1 MAMLDIIK
9 SSGVYLF
16 RILEKNWRGVE
27 KNRNE
32 TRCHPFPEP
41 LFSEDKL
48 AFQGGVTRVSQQDW
62 CFPKNRQINHPKSQ
76 IFPKC
81 WPSKIPMRKD
91 VETTFPTKST
101 FARWCILILHLRRGR
116 LLHVL
121 RSINQRRWCFPCMTG
136 IECPILLMVVFDGF
150 RWTKIWNCWDW

>member
-1 MAMLDIIK
+1 M
-9 SSGVYLF
+9 
-16 RILEKNWRGVE
+16 E

-48 AFQGGVTRVSQQDW
+48 AFKGGVTRVSQQDW
-62 CFPKNRQINHPKSQ
+62 CFPKKNAKSIIPKSQ
-76 IFPKC
+76 IFPGTAGLPKKFPIKKKT
-81 WPSKIPMRKD
+81 WKPN
-91 VETTFPTKST
+91 FPTKMLNLRCQVVH
-101 FARWCILILHLRRGR
+101 FILHLRRG

-136 IECPILLMVVFDGF
+136 IECPTFVDGIF
-150 RWTKIWNCWDW
+150 GWISVRKKYGIVRIGDIMK